1 MAILGR
7 KDRDRIFSKH
17 YSLNLIRKL
26 KNSDPSIAKE
36 IQQLFYASYLVEA
49 KLLGAKEFPP
59 LNRKLEDY
67 QETETNFYGFHK
79 GEEITGIIELTLE
92 EDRIEID
99 SLVVHPDHFRQGI
112 AQQLLEFAL
121 ESLDYNFFRVE
132 TGAENE
138 PAIRLYKK
146 LGFEEERQWDTFFG
160 IRKVS
165 FVLKK

>member
-1 MAILGR
+1 M
-7 KDRDRIFSKH
+7 
-17 YSLNLIRKL
+17 NLIRKL
-26 KNSDPSIAKE
+26 NNNDPAIAKE
-36 IQQLFYASYLVEA
+36 IQQLFHASYLVEA

-67 QETETNFYGFHK
+67 QESETDFYGFHK
-79 GEEITGIIELTLE
+79 EEEIAGIIEITFE
-92 EDRIEID
+92 SDRIEID
-99 SLVVHPDHFRQGI
+99 SLVVDPNHFRQGI
-112 AQQLLEFAL
+112 AQKLLHYVLNSF
-121 ESLDYNFFRVE
+121 DQGMFRVE

-146 LGFEEERQWDTFFG
+146 LGFKEERQWDTFFG